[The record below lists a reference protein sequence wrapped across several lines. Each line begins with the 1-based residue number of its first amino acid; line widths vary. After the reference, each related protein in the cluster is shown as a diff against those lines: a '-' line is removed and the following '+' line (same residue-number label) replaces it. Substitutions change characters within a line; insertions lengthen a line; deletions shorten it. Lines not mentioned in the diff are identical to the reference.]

1 MFGDYLLHNLGRET
15 FLVPVVWRDGWPVM
29 GKDGRVELMM
39 DSKTERM
46 MDGPPGT
53 ERDEMCAAEPEGDGT
68 GTAKA
73 EETKAEETKAE
84 ETKSEET
91 ESEEIVR
98 EQWELDFRADRG
110 SMVHTQSSPTL
121 L

>member
-1 MFGDYLLHNLGRET
+1 
-15 FLVPVVWRDGWPVM
+15 
-29 GKDGRVELMM
+29 MM

-73 EETKAEETKAE
+73 EETKAEEK
-84 ETKSEET
+84 KSEET
-91 ESEEIVR
+91 ETEETESE
-98 EQWELDFRADRG
+98 
-110 SMVHTQSSPTL
+110 
-121 L
+121 